1 MTETFTT
8 PVPGLILS
16 VIMRNEAR
24 CIERCLTSVRHWV
37 ERIVVLDTGS
47 TDDSVERARRAGAE
61 VHQRPWPDS
70 FAAARNQ
77 ALDLAGDYRLA
88 LVLDADEWL
97 ESGGDALHAF
107 ASTARDRGDAI
118 GVIRI
123 DSRFDQDGQIRIA
136 PSWLS
141 RVIPAG
147 TRYTGRIHEQVSSP
161 AHRQRLPVVIG
172 HDGYEPAQMAGKQ
185 GRNRC
190 LLEAELAAAPNDA
203 YLRYQLGKD
212 AAING
217 DWAIATASFTAA
229 LQWADPSAP
238 WRHDLVV
245 RALNSLRKAR
255 QFRSALELVRSE
267 QARWDDSPDFHFTIG
282 DLALDCAVAHPELA
296 ESTFFPMIEQH
307 WQRALAIGDR
317 PELDG
322 SVIGHGSHLAA
333 HNLAVFYRC
342 IGDADEC
349 RRYEAMAARLREQ
362 AVVSLRKPRHPADRR

>member
-1 MTETFTT
+1 MTETTAG

-24 CIERCLTSVRHWV
+24 CIERCLASVRPWV
-37 ERIVVLDTGS
+37 ERMVVLDTGS
-47 TDDSVERARRAGAE
+47 TDDSVERARQAGAD

-77 ALDLAGDYRLA
+77 ALDLAGDYRFA

-97 ESGGDALHAF
+97 ESGGGALHAF
-107 ASTARDRGDAI
+107 ANGAGDLGDAI
-118 GVIRI
+118 GVVRI
-123 DSRFDQDGQIRIA
+123 DSRFDQDGQTRIA

-141 RVIPAG
+141 RLIPAG
-147 TRYTGRIHEQVSSP
+147 ARYTGRIHEQVAST
-161 AHRQRLPVVIG
+161 ARRERLPVVVG

-185 GRNRC
+185 GRNRR
-190 LLEAELAAAPNDA
+190 LLEAELAASPDDA
-203 YLRYQLGKD
+203 YLHYQLGKD
-212 AAING
+212 AAIDG
-217 DWAIATASFTAA
+217 DWATATASFSAA
-229 LQWADPSAP
+229 LQRVDPAAP

-245 RALNSLRKAR
+245 RTLNSRRKAR
-255 QFRSALELVRSE
+255 QFKSALELVRSE

-296 ESTFFPMIEQH
+296 DSTFFPMIERH
-307 WQRALAIGDR
+307 WLRALAIGDR

-342 IGDADEC
+342 IGNADEC
-349 RRYEAMAARLREQ
+349 RRYEAMAARLREE
-362 AVVSLRKPRHPADRR
+362 AVV